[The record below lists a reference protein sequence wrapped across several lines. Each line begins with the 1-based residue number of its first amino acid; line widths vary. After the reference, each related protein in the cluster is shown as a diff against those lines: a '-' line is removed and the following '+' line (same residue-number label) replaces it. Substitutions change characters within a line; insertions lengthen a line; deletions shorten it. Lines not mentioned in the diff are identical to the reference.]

1 MSRLRTQLSQTTK
14 QISRFQQQ
22 HTQHEHGA
30 KRGTGGCWGGGEE
43 AQVLPV
49 YCVLCTVYCVLCTV
63 PRYSLCLMYEPED
76 EKHFT
81 DQVYTSHNGVRLE
94 R

>member
-1 MSRLRTQLSQTTK
+1 M
-14 QISRFQQQ
+14 
-22 HTQHEHGA
+22 H
-30 KRGTGGCWGGGEE
+30 C
-43 AQVLPV
+43 VLCTV
-49 YCVLCTVYCVLCTV
+49 YCVLCTVHCVLCTV

-94 R
+94 RWDA